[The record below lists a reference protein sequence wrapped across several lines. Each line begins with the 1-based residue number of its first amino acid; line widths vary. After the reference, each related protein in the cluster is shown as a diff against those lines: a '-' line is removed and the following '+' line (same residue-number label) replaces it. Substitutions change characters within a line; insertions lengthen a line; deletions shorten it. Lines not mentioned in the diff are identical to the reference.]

1 MKRGFFKVF
10 SVFVALVI
18 SFGFLTFYSKPVSA
32 INNFKMDVVPRKVGV
47 TATYKF
53 KFSIEKTVKVH
64 EWIKLWW
71 PKECTL
77 PPLPEDEHKRK
88 EELKRII
95 ESMSIGLSPCSSCQ
109 GLPIIDYEENS
120 LKFNSHI
127 ELDPSKEGYRD
138 IVVTVPDIVGV
149 TNPPSPGKYQCKV
162 ATQPEPTAAKSEPFE
177 IVVSKIGEPEGMPTV
192 TVLPTTYKT
201 VANYKIGFNVGLGG
215 FLKEVVGLLMIRFPA
230 GTVLSKT
237 DIPTNAILVNGKP
250 LVAKPSTS
258 KLKDG
263 KYQMT
268 FNTPIMIPDS
278 GRVEI
283 EVTDR
288 AGVINPAKPGI
299 YALEVATSAD
309 KEYIASNEYTIEKGG
324 ALLKVIPAKVN
335 RKAEYSFAFIL
346 EENTT
351 LNTGDRVF
359 VKFPEGTT
367 IPKALDKAL
376 ITINESPVSNVSVK
390 DLEVS
395 IYSPSTLKAGDTA
408 DIKFSSEVGITNTA
422 KSGEIKLGYKLQN
435 AAEYLYTTAVNLTES
450 KLELKEVVIAP
461 KNAKSI
467 ASYQLPLII
476 GDNGALSSN
485 DLIAVVFPDTT
496 KIPDS
501 IDTNAVQING
511 KNPSKITSEGATL
524 QLFLSQ
530 PLNAAEE
537 TAVVID
543 KAAGIR
549 NPEVSKVD
557 YTLSVYTSKET
568 EPVVSEPF
576 EITPPLPETTIQI
589 TGGKQIRDNWFVE
602 PPLVGFT
609 CSNPEATIFVYWD
622 NKVDQKIKY
631 SGLPQ
636 PLDLGQ
642 YESKL
647 YYWAE
652 DSFGVEETKMAIVK
666 LDTVPPEIVIE
677 NPTEPKILTTKSVF
691 EIQGRTTQIKTV
703 LFGEDVLQY
712 DKIVFINGT
721 KVNVNDADGT
731 FSMNVNLKAGENT
744 VLIRGEDVAGNF
756 VEKEY
761 TIVSDSVAP
770 SIDIIKPAVDSV
782 VLDRSIKIEG
792 KTDDA
797 TASITVNGEIAYVE
811 SDGTF
816 SFELNMEKVG
826 KQNVMVEATDPIG
839 NITKKELSFWFG
851 YTVILQIG
859 NKTGATN
866 GVEKTM
872 NVAPFI
878 QNSKT
883 LVPFR
888 FIGEQLNAEI
898 GFTTDPKTKLVKNV
912 TYKLGMTNIQL
923 TINSKVA
930 LVNGKQVTLDVPAQ
944 IVKGST
950 VVPLR
955 FVTEALGCAV
965 DWESKA
971 QIITITYP
979 KID

>member
-138 IVVTVPDIVGV
+138 ITVTVPDIVGIY
-149 TNPPSPGKYQCKV
+149 NPPQPGKYQCKV
-162 ATQPEPTAAKSEPFE
+162 ATQPEPTAVKSEPFE
-177 IVVSKIGEPEGMPTV
+177 IVISKIGVPEGTPTV
-192 TVLPTTYKT
+192 TVLPSTYKS
-201 VANYKIGFNVGLGG
+201 VANYKIGYNVGLGG
-215 FLKEVVGLLMIRFPA
+215 FLKEVVGLLMIRFPE
-230 GTVLSKT
+230 GTVMTKT
-237 DIPTNAILVNGKP
+237 DIPTNAIIVNGKP
-250 LVAKPSTS
+250 LVAKPSVS
-258 KLKDG
+258 KREKAG
-263 KYQMT
+263 YQLT
-268 FNTPIMIPDS
+268 FNTPLMIADS
-278 GRVEI
+278 GRVDIEI
-283 EVTDR
+283 TDR
-288 AGVINPAKPGI
+288 AGVVNPAKPGA
-299 YALEVATSAD
+299 YMLEVATSAD
-309 KEYIASNEYTIEKGG
+309 KEYVASNEYIIEKGG
-324 ALLKVIPAKVN
+324 ALLKVIPPKVN

-367 IPKALDKAL
+367 IPKTLDKANIL
-376 ITINESPVSNVSVK
+376 INDTPVSNVSVK
-390 DLEVS
+390 ELEVS
-395 IYSPSTLKAGDTA
+395 IYSPLSLKAGDTA
-408 DIKFSSEVGITNTA
+408 DVKFSVENGITNTA
-422 KSGEIKLGYKLQN
+422 KAGDIKLGYKLQN
-435 AAEYLYTTAVNLTES
+435 ANEYLYTTAVNLAES
-450 KLELKEVVIAP
+450 KLELKEVVINP
-461 KNAKSI
+461 KNANSI

-476 GDNGALSSN
+476 GDNGALKDN
-485 DLIAVVFPDTT
+485 DFIAIQFPETT
-496 KIPDS
+496 KIPTS
-501 IDTNAVQING
+501 IQTNSIKIN
-511 KNPSKITSEGATL
+511 NSIPSKVSSDDTILKIFTS
-524 QLFLSQ
+524 QSLSAGQ
-530 PLNAAEE
+530 E
-537 TAVVID
+537 VDVIIE
-543 KAAGIR
+543 KTAGIR
-549 NPEVSKVD
+549 NPSVSKID
-557 YTLSVYTSKET
+557 YTLSVFTSQEADQ
-568 EPVVSEPF
+568 VVSEPF
-576 EITPPLPETTIQI
+576 EITPPLPETTVQI
-589 TGGKQIRDNWFVE
+589 TGGKQIRDDWYVE

-609 CSNPEATIFVYWD
+609 CSNPEATVYVYWD
-622 NKVDQKIKY
+622 NKVDQVIKY
-631 SGLPQ
+631 SGIPQ

-642 YESKL
+642 FESKL

-652 DSFGVEETKMAIVK
+652 DSFGVEETKMVIVK
-666 LDTVPPEIVIE
+666 LDTVGPEIVIE
-677 NPTEPKILTTKSVF
+677 NPTEPKILTTKNVF

-731 FSMNVNLKAGENT
+731 FSMNVDLKAGENT
-744 VLIRGEDVAGNF
+744 ITIRAEDVAGNF
-756 VEKEY
+756 VVKEY
-761 TIVSDSVAP
+761 MIISDSVAP
-770 SIDIIKPAVDSV
+770 SIEITKPAVNSV
-782 VLDRSIKIEG
+782 VLDRNTKIEG
-792 KTDDA
+792 KTDDPA
-797 TASITVNGEIAYVE
+797 ASITVNGEIAYVE

-816 SFELNMEKVG
+816 SFDLSLEKVG
-826 KQNVMVEATDPIG
+826 LQNITIEAVDPIG
-839 NITKKELSFWFG
+839 NITKKETTFWFG

-859 NKTGATN
+859 NKTGKTN

-898 GFTTDPKTKLVKNV
+898 GFTSDPKTKLVKNV

-923 TINSKVA
+923 TINSKIA

-955 FVTEALGCAV
+955 FVTEALGCKV
-965 DWESKA
+965 DWEGKA

-979 KID
+979 AID